1 MIKRVGVREFKDK
14 ATALIAEEK
23 GLVIERHGKPVGFYI
38 PIPKK
43 DKTKAKESAERLE
56 RTIENVLERIGMT
69 REELVEF
76 FTEDW
81 EENMHRAPRD

>member
-1 MIKRVGVREFKDK
+1 MKRVGVREFKDK

-23 GLVIERHGKPVGFYI
+23 GLVIEKHGKPVGFYI
-38 PIPKK
+38 PIVEK
-43 DKTKAKESAERLE
+43 DKAKAKEAAEKLE
-56 RTIENVLERIGMT
+56 RTIENVLERTGMT

-81 EENMHRAPRD
+81 EDSVRRAPRD

>member
-1 MIKRVGVREFKDK
+1 MKRVGIREFKDK

-38 PIPKK
+38 PLVKK
-43 DKTKAKESAERLE
+43 DKAQAKEAVEKLE
-56 RTIENVLERIGMT
+56 RTIEDVLERTGMT
-69 REELVEF
+69 RDELVAF

-81 EENMHRAPRD
+81 EEGVRHAPRD